1 MSQSYSDMQKMYR
14 NKFKD
19 VTIAQCEFA
28 IRDIDETL
36 KLHRDKDTSHPYI
49 AKLFCERDEAIDRKF
64 KLQKV

>member
-1 MSQSYSDMQKMYR
+1 MSQSYSDMQKLYR

-19 VTIAQCEFA
+19 VTIDQCEFA
-28 IRDIDETL
+28 IRDIDATL
-36 KLHRDKDTSHPYI
+36 KLHRDRDTSHPYI